1 MLSQKVL
8 MIMAKHEIAVI
19 PGMSEKQAWDAVYY
33 KTKKSVKPRSA
44 VSICFTG
51 FTAEIGKTL
60 KDTAIDRGWSVNVS
74 VAKSTTHLC
83 CGENAGP
90 KKIETA
96 RSQGVKIISRE
107 DFEHMMET
115 GEIL

>member
-1 MLSQKVL
+1 MLSEKVL
-8 MIMAKHEIAVI
+8 RIMAKHEIPVL
-19 PGMSEKQAWDAVYY
+19 PDMSERQAWDAVYLR
-33 KTKKSVKPRSA
+33 TKKAAKPRSA

-51 FTAEIGKTL
+51 FTAAAGQSL
-60 KDTAIDRGWSVNVS
+60 KDIAVERGWTINSS

-90 KKIETA
+90 KKVETA

-107 DFEHMMET
+107 QFEHMMET

>member
-1 MLSQKVL
+1 MLSEKVL

-33 KTKKSVKPRSA
+33 KTKKAVKPRSA

-60 KDTAIDRGWSVNVS
+60 KDTAVNRGWSVNAS

-90 KKIETA
+90 KKLKL
-96 RSQGVKIISRE
+96 RVVKASKLLVE
-107 DFEHMMET
+107 K
-115 GEIL
+115 ILNI